1 MSTFAYW
8 AFALLIFY
16 LCLAACLP
24 SIGRAL
30 ARISER
36 DTSEYGEH

>member
-16 LCLAACLP
+16 LCLLP
-24 SIGRAL
+24 FLPMLGRHL
-30 ARISER
+30 ARRREV